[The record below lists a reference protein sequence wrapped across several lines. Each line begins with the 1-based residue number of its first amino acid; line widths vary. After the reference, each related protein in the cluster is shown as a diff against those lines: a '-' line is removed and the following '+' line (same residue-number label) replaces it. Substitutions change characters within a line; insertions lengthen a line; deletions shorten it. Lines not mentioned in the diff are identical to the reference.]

1 MKTNSVP
8 VSVRHKSVLAIGVLV
23 LVIFSAVV
31 TVLTSNGVVK
41 ELKQHLRG
49 QDPYAIM
56 TTEQSPLSQLHEEH
70 DHKQLMDKVSGIS
83 KSVEEMDAILN
94 ETNQVFITMPA
105 KAAGTT
111 MKRFTEKC
119 TNIALEDNILNRNE
133 TAIENILTTSYELP
147 SVIASHLRS
156 DVPFIS
162 LVKGATRE
170 TFIIYIHREEL
181 SRVRSAINHVLI
193 SRVCAR
199 HVKIMRKYKFDI
211 EINSNKCTVDEEHV
225 INLIKKKKYE
235 VGLGASQILTCGFF
249 DAIAQNTPS
258 NLMFVHYKQAEKLQ
272 KILAKYHC
280 PHLVKD
286 LPIAV
291 NIADEKGMEL
301 FVRLKSNT
309 SKNVTFS
316 EWFDKKQNL
325 ILWALGSKQ
334 NMDCQSKI
342 VDMEDHLFSCPDEA
356 VTLFRGEF
364 QCVSMLPNRTN

>member
-1 MKTNSVP
+1 
-8 VSVRHKSVLAIGVLV
+8 
-23 LVIFSAVV
+23 
-31 TVLTSNGVVK
+31 
-41 ELKQHLRG
+41 
-49 QDPYAIM
+49 
-56 TTEQSPLSQLHEEH
+56 
-70 DHKQLMDKVSGIS
+70 MDKVSGMS

-119 TNIALEDNILNRNE
+119 TNITLGVNILNSNE
-133 TAIENILTTSYELP
+133 TTIENILTTSYELP
-147 SVIASHLRS
+147 SIIASHLYS
-156 DVPFIS
+156 DMPLIS

-181 SRVRSAINHVLI
+181 SRIRSGINHVLI

-199 HVKIMRKYKFDI
+199 HVTGIKITMRKYKFDI

-225 INLIKKKKYE
+225 IKLIKDRVQE
-235 VGLGASQILTCGFF
+235 VGLGASKILTCGFF

-258 NLMFVHYKQAEKLQ
+258 NLMFVHYKQAEKLE
-272 KILAKYHC
+272 KMLAKYHC

-286 LPIAV
+286 LPIAE